1 MAKKTTEELQSELQE
16 VVKKHN
22 EAQTIVEQC
31 KTRAIQIQAIMEDR
45 RSEVIIPDTPPA
57 PPVAPPP
64 VP

>member
-1 MAKKTTEELQSELQE
+1 MAKKTTQELRSELQE

-45 RSEVIIPDTPPA
+45 RSEGVISDTPPA
-57 PPVAPPP
+57 SPVAPPP